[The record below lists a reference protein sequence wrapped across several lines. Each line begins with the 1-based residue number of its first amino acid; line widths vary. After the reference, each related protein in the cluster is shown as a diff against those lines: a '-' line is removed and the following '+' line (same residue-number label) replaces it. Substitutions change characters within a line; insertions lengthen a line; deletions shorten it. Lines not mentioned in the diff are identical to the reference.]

1 MIMRPNRTLPR
12 RTASPRVLAGWYG
25 SMALAGFGFGLL
37 AERRPFG
44 EDVLAHP
51 LVLFFVAAGLGLIGL
66 RLWLARPVPEVIPE
80 RALVLGCFVGGMT
93 FLAGNWF
100 TVHMLR

>member
-1 MIMRPNRTLPR
+1 MIMRPNRTSPR
-12 RTASPRVLAGWYG
+12 RAASPRVLACWYG

-51 LVLFFVAAGLGLIGL
+51 LVLFFVAAGLGL
-66 RLWLARPVPEVIPE
+66 
-80 RALVLGCFVGGMT
+80 
-93 FLAGNWF
+93 N
-100 TVHMLR
+100 